1 MTEAKRKRRKI
12 KHEMPRVGTKL
23 KGRIHGEEV
32 FAEVVS
38 LRGGKVGILFGDIVY
53 RSMSA
58 AAGAATGNS
67 VDGWLF
73 WKAVSGE

>member
-1 MTEAKRKRRKI
+1 MTEAKRQRRKI
-12 KHEMPRVGTKL
+12 KHEMPKVGSKL
-23 KGRIHGEEV
+23 KGRVREEEV

-38 LRGGKVGILFGDIVY
+38 LKDGGVGILFGGIVY

-67 VDGWLF
+67 VYGWLF
-73 WKAVSGE
+73 WKTIS

>member
-1 MTEAKRKRRKI
+1 MAETKRQRRKT
-12 KHEMPRVGTKL
+12 KHEMPNVGSKL
-23 KGRIHGEEV
+23 RGKICGEEV

-38 LRGGKVGILFGDIVY
+38 RGGGEVGILFGGIVY

-67 VDGWLF
+67 MDGWLF
-73 WKAVSGE
+73 WKVISKK